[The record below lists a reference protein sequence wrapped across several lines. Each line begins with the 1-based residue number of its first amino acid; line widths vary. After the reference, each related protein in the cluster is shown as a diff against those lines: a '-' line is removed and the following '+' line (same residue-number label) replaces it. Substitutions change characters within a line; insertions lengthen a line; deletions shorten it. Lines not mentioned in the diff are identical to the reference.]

1 MFSHLTSQL
10 RTELET
16 AQKVLVINEALRDLL
31 IAHQPAL
38 TALPAELPAGA
49 DDGVNV
55 AHALS
60 RLVPGEPRKV
70 DWQIYDHCAALTRLY
85 AAYERFVGEL
95 VAEYVRL
102 LPKLYGKYSDLPESI
117 TTQHRIG
124 IGQIL
129 LKMGEK
135 GLYKKLE
142 EQVVVRELAAG
153 LSGVSGYTL
162 LADAFFIDR
171 QNLRFDVL
179 GRLFGALGFRHCGR
193 YINRHTAVTD
203 FIKQERADSSSPQKE
218 LDDFI
223 EYRNEAA
230 HRKVENVLSIDAIGA
245 MGRFIA
251 AIGGALAQIVEEG
264 VLQRRMEMGHYS
276 HVLAVSEIHH
286 NGFVVIGI
294 PSNGVPLAVGDEV
307 LICRKGTCQ
316 QVVIEGLQINDQIAV
331 STTGDGATKVGLR
344 LTKRSAPGADLRRLN
359 IPIEAPTEIQLILE
373 DAMPAMAEAADT
385 DSVESAEVDTNAN
398 ADGAEQPGE
407 S

>member
-10 RTELET
+10 SAELET
-16 AQKVLVINEALRDLL
+16 AQRVLVINEALRDLL
-31 IAHQPAL
+31 IVHQTAL
-38 TALPAELPAGA
+38 TALPAELTAGA
-49 DDGVNV
+49 DDNMNV

-60 RLVPGEPRKV
+60 RLVPGAPSKV
-70 DWQIYDHCAALTRLY
+70 DWQIYDHCAALTRIY

-117 TTQHRIG
+117 TTQHRVG

-153 LSGVSGYTL
+153 LSGASGYTL

-179 GRLFGALGFRHCGR
+179 GRLFGALGFRRWGR
-193 YINRHTAVTD
+193 YINRHAAVTD

-218 LDDFI
+218 LDAFI

-230 HRKVENVLSIDAIGA
+230 HKKVENVLSIDAIGA
-245 MGRFIA
+245 MSRFIG
-251 AIGGALAQIVEEG
+251 AIGRALAEMVEEG

-276 HVLAVSEIHH
+276 QVLAVSEIHH
-286 NGFVVIGI
+286 DGFVVIGI
-294 PSNGVPLAVGDEV
+294 PLNGVPLAVGDEV
-307 LICRKGTCQ
+307 LLCGKSTCQ
-316 QVVIEGLQINDQIAV
+316 RVAIESLRINDQSVVA
-331 STTGDGATKVGLR
+331 TTGDGATEVGLR
-344 LTKRSAPGADLRRLN
+344 LTKRSAPRADLRRLN
-359 IPIEAPTEIQLILE
+359 IPIEAPAEIQLILE
-373 DAMPAMAEAADT
+373 DAMPAMVEAADT
-385 DSVESAEVDTNAN
+385 DSVESAEGDTNAN
-398 ADGAEQPGE
+398 ADGADQPGE
-407 S
+407 P

>member
-10 RTELET
+10 SAELET
-16 AQKVLVINEALRDLL
+16 AQKVLVINEAFRDLL
-31 IAHQPAL
+31 LAHQTVL
-38 TALPAELPAGA
+38 TALPAQLPAGA
-49 DDGVNV
+49 DDNLKA

-60 RLVPGEPRKV
+60 RLVPGAPSKV
-70 DWQIYDHCAALTRLY
+70 DWQIYDHCAALTRIY

-102 LPKLYGKYSDLPESI
+102 LPNLYGKYSDLPESV
-117 TTQHRIG
+117 TTQHRVG

-153 LSGVSGYTL
+153 LSGASGYTL
-162 LADAFFIDR
+162 LADAFFIER
-171 QNLRFDVL
+171 QNLRFEVL

-193 YINRHTAVTD
+193 YINRHRAVTD

-218 LDDFI
+218 LDGFI

-230 HRKVENVLSIDAIGA
+230 HKKVENVLSIDAIGA

-251 AIGGALAQIVEEG
+251 AVGRALAEMVEEG
-264 VLQRRMEMGHYS
+264 VLQRRMEIGQYS
-276 HVLAVSEIHH
+276 HVLAVSETHH

-307 LICRKGTCQ
+307 LLCGKSTCQ
-316 QVVIEGLQINDQIAV
+316 RVVIESLQINDQTVVA
-331 STTGDGATKVGLR
+331 TTGDGATEVGLR
-344 LTKRSAPGADLRRLN
+344 LTKRSAPRANLRRLN
-359 IPIEAPTEIQLILE
+359 IPIEAPAEIQLILE

-385 DSVESAEVDTNAN
+385 DSVESAEVDSNAN
-398 ADGAEQPGE
+398 ADGADQPGE
-407 S
+407 P

>member
-10 RTELET
+10 STELET
-16 AQKVLVINEALRDLL
+16 AQKVLAANEALRDLL
-31 IAHQPAL
+31 IAHQVAL

-49 DDGVNV
+49 DDSSKA

-60 RLVPGEPRKV
+60 RLVPDAPSKV
-70 DWQIYDHCAALTRLY
+70 DWRIYDHCAALTRLY

-95 VAEYVRL
+95 VGEYVRL
-102 LPKLYGKYSDLPESI
+102 LPKLYGKYSDLPASI
-117 TTQHRIG
+117 TTQHRVG

-142 EQVVVRELAAG
+142 EEVVVRELAAG
-153 LSGVSGYTL
+153 LSGASGYTL

-171 QNLRFDVL
+171 QNLRFEVL

-193 YINRHTAVTD
+193 YINKHTAVTD

-218 LDDFI
+218 LDTFI

-230 HRKVENVLSIDAIGA
+230 HKKVENVLSIDAIGA

-251 AIGGALAQIVEEG
+251 AIGRALAEMVEEG

-276 HVLAVSEIHH
+276 QVLAVLEIHH
-286 NGFVVIGI
+286 DGFVVIGV
-294 PSNGVPLAVGDEV
+294 PSNGVLLAVGDEV
-307 LICRKGTCQ
+307 LLCGKNTCQ
-316 QVVIEGLQINDQIAV
+316 RVVIEGLQINDQSMAA
-331 STTGDGATKVGLR
+331 TTGDGATEVGLR
-344 LTKRSAPGADLRRLN
+344 LTKRSSPRAELRRLN
-359 IPIEAPTEIQLILE
+359 IPIEAPAGIQLILE
-373 DAMPAMAEAADT
+373 DAMPAMADAADT
-385 DSVESAEVDTNAN
+385 DSVESAEADTNAS
-398 ADGAEQPGE
+398 ADDDDQPE
-407 S
+407 PP